1 MVSNSTIVG
10 DKIGK
15 MKKEKGENVMTK
27 DANQENAIRSFLM
40 IGQSNM
46 AGRGEFA
53 DVEEI
58 RNPSCF
64 MLRTGLWI
72 EMREPVNPDHPVFN
86 NEWHSGV
93 SLASA
98 FANEMAKDLG
108 EKVGLIPCAHGGTS
122 IDQWMPGEILYD
134 HAVAMA
140 KLAMR
145 SSVLSGILWHQG
157 EQDCGS
163 EESIR
168 AYKEKFI
175 TMITA
180 LRKDLGA
187 ENIPL
192 IIGELSQ
199 NEVVCRLNEQA
210 QMNAQYHE
218 IAKILPCCSV
228 VSSKGLTMKADKVHF
243 DAVSLGEFGKRYYQA
258 FKSLL

>member
-1 MVSNSTIVG
+1 MSK
-10 DKIGK
+10 DK
-15 MKKEKGENVMTK
+15 
-27 DANQENAIRSFLM
+27 NQENAIRSFLM

-46 AGRGEFA
+46 AGRGEFE

-72 EMREPVNPDHPVFN
+72 EMREPVNPDHPVLN

-93 SLASA
+93 SLAST
-98 FANEMAKDLG
+98 FADEMAKDLG
-108 EKVGLIPCAHGGTS
+108 KKVGLIPCAHGGTS

-134 HAVAMA
+134 HAVAMT

-145 SSVLSGILWHQG
+145 SSVFSGILWHQG
-157 EQDCGS
+157 CQDCGS
-163 EESIR
+163 EESVR
-168 AYKEKFI
+168 AHKEKFV

-180 LRKDLGA
+180 LRKELGA
-187 ENIPL
+187 ENLPL
-192 IIGELSQ
+192 IIGELSE
-199 NEVVCRLNEQA
+199 NVVVERLKEQR

-228 VSSKGLTMKADKVHF
+228 ASSKDLTMKADKVHF
-243 DAVSLGEFGKRYYQA
+243 NSASLCEFGKRYYQA
-258 FKSLL
+258 YKNLL